1 MFLCLV
7 CLHLNLRAQ
16 PSVTDADGNTYSTLT
31 IGSQVWMAG
40 NLRTTRYRNGDPIR
54 NVRDNK
60 VWESLPTGAFC
71 VYGHNVEHAE
81 TYGALYNWHAVVD
94 KRGLAPEGWHIPTK
108 AEWEVLF
115 QFLSDNGYGYEGS
128 GSDIAFSLAANQGW
142 SRAGKDGAIGTKIKQ
157 NNRSG
162 FSALPGGTRNPGGT
176 FVNKG
181 AYGYWWTGNDVS
193 DETALAV
200 GLYNNAQW
208 PALIESRKTCGYSV
222 RCIKDTE

>member
-142 SRAGKDGAIGTKIKQ
+142 SRAWQRWGYRNEDKTEQPEWFFCA
-157 NNRSG
+157 
-162 FSALPGGTRNPGGT
+162 AWRNP
-176 FVNKG
+176 
-181 AYGYWWTGNDVS
+181 
-193 DETALAV
+193 
-200 GLYNNAQW
+200 
-208 PALIESRKTCGYSV
+208 ESRRNICQQRGLRILV
-222 RCIKDTE
+222 DRQ